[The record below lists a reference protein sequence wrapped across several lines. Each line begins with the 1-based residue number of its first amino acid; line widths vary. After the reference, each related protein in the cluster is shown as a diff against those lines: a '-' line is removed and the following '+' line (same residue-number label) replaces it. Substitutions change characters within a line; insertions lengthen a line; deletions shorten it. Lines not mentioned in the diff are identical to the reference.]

1 MAFALG
7 PAMDSLRQDLRYAL
21 RTLKHTP
28 GFTIAAVVT
37 LALAIGANTVL
48 FSAIHAML
56 LKPLPFRSPAELVRI
71 WCEQEGIEFAS
82 VTPTELLGWREHSKG
97 FSELAGFSRRDLSL
111 TGGDTPERV
120 RAARV
125 TTNFFKLLGA
135 SPAQGRDF
143 AEDDA
148 QPRNA
153 SRTVVVSHAF
163 WRRSMAG
170 AADAVGRDILLDG
183 HSHTVVGVLPE
194 GFTFPDFGDDV
205 EVWMPDWMDPEA
217 HGNHYMRVLG
227 RLAPGISM
235 EAATSDLLR
244 AARTVH
250 EVRVG
255 DKPDKA
261 HKVTTLLW
269 QEHLT
274 SSSRPVLW
282 ALWGAVGFVLLIA
295 CANVANLLLVR
306 ALARQRDGAIRA
318 ALGASRRRRVQQ
330 ALAESVLL
338 GLFGGVVGLLL
349 VMWGMELVRT
359 LLPESM
365 LRMTPVEL
373 SIPALL
379 FSLVLSIGAG
389 LLFGL
394 APALHTTGMDVLPLL
409 KQSSAA
415 VGARAN
421 HPLRNML
428 VAVQLALALV
438 LLVGTVLMVQTL
450 RNMQGVAPGFDAD
463 GVLTGRLSLPDVR
476 YPKQENLRA
485 FYTELL
491 GRLRALPDVE
501 AVGVVNDAP
510 LGGSNTNGD
519 FMLEGGPVNP
529 TARHVTEFRVA
540 SEGYFRALRIA
551 VKQGRDFGPQDSA
564 AGAPSVIVNETFVR
578 IFLGGHEP
586 LGKRMRLDW
595 SDNEPFREI
604 VGVVADVRHSR
615 LTEPATPEAYVPFEQ
630 YPLRIM
636 SVVLRTRREPSV
648 LAGSVRQEL
657 KAMDADQPIF
667 DLLPFDSRME
677 RQLSRPLATTRL
689 LAAFALLA
697 VVLAGVGVY
706 GVMAYSVG
714 QRTRELGIRLAL
726 GAHPRQVLGLV
737 MRQGLRLT
745 VMGVGLGL
753 LTAFGCMRL
762 LASLLY
768 GVNANEPTVFVGVAA
783 VLASVSILATWVPA
797 LRASRVS
804 PSVSLR
810 AE

>member
-1 MAFALG
+1 
-7 PAMDSLRQDLRYAL
+7 MDSLRQDLRYAL

-56 LKPLPFRSPAELVRI
+56 LKPLPFRNPVELVRI
-71 WCEQEGIEFAS
+71 WCVQESIEFAS

-97 FSELAGFSRRDLSL
+97 FSELAGFFRQDLSI
-111 TGGDTPERV
+111 TGGDSPERV
-120 RAARV
+120 RAARI
-125 TTNFFKLLGA
+125 TTNFFKVLGTL
-135 SPAQGRDF
+135 PQQGRDF
-143 AEDDA
+143 AEEDA

-153 SRTVVVSHAF
+153 SRAALVSHEF
-163 WRRSMAG
+163 WQRSMGG
-170 AADAVGRDILLDG
+170 ATDAVGRDIMLDG
-183 HSHTVVGVLPE
+183 HSHTVVGILPE
-194 GFTFPDFGDDV
+194 GFTFPDFGDNV
-205 EVWMPDWMDPEA
+205 EVWLPDWMDPEG

-227 RLAPGISM
+227 RLAPGVSL
-235 EAATSDLLR
+235 EAATADLKR
-244 AARTVH
+244 AAQTVY
-250 EVRVG
+250 EARVG
-255 DKPDKA
+255 DKPAKA
-261 HKVTTLLW
+261 DTITTALW
-269 QEHLT
+269 QDHLT
-274 SSSRPVLW
+274 STSRPLLW

-318 ALGASRRRRVQQ
+318 ALGASRGRRVQQ

-338 GLFGGVVGLLL
+338 GLFGGVLGLLL

-373 SIPALL
+373 NVPALL
-379 FSLVLSIGAG
+379 FSLTLSVGAG

-428 VAVQLALALV
+428 VTVQLALALV

-450 RNMQGVAPGFDAD
+450 RNVQGVAPGFDAES
-463 GVLTGRLSLPDVR
+463 VLTGRLSLPEVK
-476 YPKQENLRA
+476 YPHTNNLRG

-501 AVGVVNDAP
+501 TAGLVNDAP
-510 LGGSNTNGD
+510 MGGSNVNGD
-519 FMLEGGPVNP
+519 FTLEGGAENP
-529 TARHVTEFRVA
+529 AVRQITEFRVA
-540 SEGYFRALRIA
+540 SPDYFRTLRIA
-551 VKQGRDFGPQDSA
+551 VKQGREFGPQDSET
-564 AGAPSVIVNETFVR
+564 GAPTAIVNESFVR
-578 IFLGGHEP
+578 TFLGGKEA
-586 LGKRMRLDW
+586 LGRRVRVEW
-595 SDNEPFREI
+595 ADNAPFREI

-615 LTEPATPEAYVPFEQ
+615 LTQPAEPEVYMPFDQ
-630 YPLRIM
+630 HPLRIM
-636 SVVLRTRREPSV
+636 SVVLKTRREPSA
-648 LAGSVRQEL
+648 LAGSVRLEL

-737 MRQGLRLT
+737 MRQGLQLT
-745 VMGVGLGL
+745 LMGVGMGL
-753 LTAFGCMRL
+753 LTAFACMRL

-768 GVNANEPTVFVGVAA
+768 GVNANEPTVFAGVAIM
-783 VLASVSILATWVPA
+783 LAGVSLLATWVPA